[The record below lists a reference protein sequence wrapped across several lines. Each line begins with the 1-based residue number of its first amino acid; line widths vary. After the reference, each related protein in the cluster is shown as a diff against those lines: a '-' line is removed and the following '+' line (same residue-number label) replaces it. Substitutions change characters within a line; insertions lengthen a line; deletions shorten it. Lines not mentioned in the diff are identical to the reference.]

1 MEGGPIG
8 SRGRNAVSRVVV
20 ELETDLEL
28 APILL
33 HNMAAK
39 NAVDQRRKCNL
50 ATNFH
55 AQVKSPRFF
64 PQCSVIRSF
73 FFDNYQSFYG
83 VKFHFCM
90 SSFVF
95 AAFSTLNELVHRQLM
110 VNTPSGNLGNPVL

>member
-20 ELETDLEL
+20 ELETGLEL

-50 ATNFH
+50 ATSFH
-55 AQVKSPRFF
+55 AQ
-64 PQCSVIRSF
+64 
-73 FFDNYQSFYG
+73 
-83 VKFHFCM
+83 
-90 SSFVF
+90 
-95 AAFSTLNELVHRQLM
+95 LM
-110 VNTPSGNLGNPVL
+110 ANTPSGNLGNPVL